1 MHGNDVAH
9 RPPLNMFPENA
20 TQTGGHC
27 SLTPFWRHKCARH
40 ASLRSVTNVPSPR
53 LVRLVSERP
62 HTLSARMIRKRHRAP
77 CIIFNPKVHDSRP
90 ATAARRPP
98 RDDGPRRPAPPTT
111 APSKLTLIATG
122 RPAARLAG
130 GAAARPRT
138 RDGSRSHSQRG
149 RDGDGEREGVGPW
162 ADFRATASDVNRVMA
177 RRGGE
182 PETFPRRQASPR
194 PRVDTCTRLHAP
206 CSTR

>member
-1 MHGNDVAH
+1 MRA
-9 RPPLNMFPENA
+9 
-20 TQTGGHC
+20 
-27 SLTPFWRHKCARH
+27 ARF
-40 ASLRSVTNVPSPR
+40 ASLGDKCPEPSSRPSRLGATSHTFGTHDPETAPR
-53 LVRLVSERP
+53 AMHYFS
-62 HTLSARMIRKRHRAP
+62 
-77 CIIFNPKVHDSRP
+77 PKVHDSRP

-194 PRVDTCTRLHAP
+194 PRVDTCTRLHAS